1 MRMIRSVFLRLL
13 FYIPIAALVFAV
25 SASSG
30 LAGCGD
36 SCVHVR
42 ITDDSIPDGRKGVVY
57 MFNLQADSGC
67 DSSYDSESFTWS
79 MVSGDLPPGI
89 SLNSEGHIRGTPTLA
104 GEFTLT
110 VEAIHPSRD
119 SSAQKGFSIAI
130 VDN

>member
-13 FYIPIAALVFAV
+13 LYIPIAALVFAV
-25 SASSG
+25 SAGSG

-42 ITDDSIPDGRKGVVY
+42 ITDDSIPDGKKGVVY
-57 MFNLQADSGC
+57 MFNLHANSGC
-67 DSSYDSESFTWS
+67 DSFYDSESFTWS

-104 GEFTLT
+104 GEFILT
-110 VEAIHPSRD
+110 VEAIPPFRNL
-119 SSAQKGFSIAI
+119 SAQKGFSITI
-130 VDN
+130 VNN